1 MEQKE
6 TLIPNSTQIPNYVL
20 DMVLPRIPEG
30 EARCLLYICRR
41 TFGFHK
47 QEDNIS
53 FSQFEHGIQTSQSRQ
68 LDFGTGLS
76 RPTIAVAIA
85 NLVASEAISVERR
98 SRGNRYR
105 LNIHMD
111 VDKLVKEIN
120 QLRKLTKI
128 GKASLPKTVKLFN
141 PQKKEKKEKQ
151 SLMQNLGPPVDNR
164 PELLKLRAG
173 LSDRLSVKNQLIK
186 S

>member
-1 MEQKE
+1 MEPKE
-6 TLIPNSTQIPNYVL
+6 TIIPNSTQIPNYVL

-53 FSQFEHGIQTSQSRQ
+53 FTQFENGIKTSQSRQ

-76 RPTIAVAIA
+76 RPTISFALS
-85 NLVASEAISVERR
+85 NLIKAGAISVERR
-98 SRGNRYR
+98 SIGNRYR

-111 VDKLVKEIN
+111 VDKVVKEIN

-128 GKASLPKTVKLFN
+128 GKAALPKTVKLFN

-151 SLMQNLGPPVDNR
+151 SIRESADPPVDIRCISRDLARSMNI
-164 PELLKLRAG
+164 
-173 LSDRLSVKNQLIK
+173 KNNEENHIHN
-186 S
+186 

>member
-53 FSQFEHGIQTSQSRQ
+53 FTQFEHGIKTSQSRQ
-68 LDFGTGLS
+68 LDLGTGLS
-76 RPTIAVAIA
+76 RPTISTALR
-85 NLVASEAISVERR
+85 NLIGAGAISVEKR
-98 SRGNRYR
+98 SAKGNRYR

-111 VDKLVKEIN
+111 VDKVVKEIN

-128 GKASLPKTVKLFN
+128 GKAALPKTVKLFN

-151 SLMQNLGPPVDNR
+151 SLRQSVGPPVDIR
-164 PELLKLRAG
+164 GMSRDLARTMSLK
-173 LSDRLSVKNQLIK
+173 QQ
-186 S
+186 

>member
-1 MEQKE
+1 METKE
-6 TLIPNSTQIPNYVL
+6 NLIPNSTQIPNHVL

-53 FSQFEHGIQTSQSRQ
+53 FSQFENGIQTSQSRQ

-76 RPTIAVAIA
+76 RPTISTALS
-85 NLVASEAISVERR
+85 NLIKAGAISVEKR
-98 SRGNRYR
+98 SKGNRYR

-111 VDKLVKEIN
+111 VDKVVKEIN

-128 GKASLPKTVKLFN
+128 GKAALPKSVKLFN

-151 SLMQNLGPPVDNR
+151 SIGENLGPPVDIRCISENLAR
-164 PELLKLRAG
+164 TMTIQK
-173 LSDRLSVKNQLIK
+173 Q
-186 S
+186 

>member
-1 MEQKE
+1 MENKE
-6 TLIPNSTQIPNYVL
+6 LIPNSTQIPNHVL

-53 FSQFEHGIQTSQSRQ
+53 FSQFEDGIQTSQSRQ

-76 RPTIAVAIA
+76 RPTISVAIA
-85 NLVASEAISVERR
+85 NLVASGAISVEKR

-105 LNIHMD
+105 LNVHMD
-111 VDKLVKEIN
+111 VDKVVKEIN

-128 GKASLPKTVKLFN
+128 GKAALPKTVKLFN
-141 PQKKEKKEKQ
+141 PQKKEKKEKL
-151 SLMQNLGPPVDNR
+151 SIRENLGPPVDIRCMSRDLARNMNIQ
-164 PELLKLRAG
+164 K
-173 LSDRLSVKNQLIK
+173 Q
-186 S
+186 

>member
-1 MEQKE
+1 
-6 TLIPNSTQIPNYVL
+6 
-20 DMVLPRIPEG
+20 
-30 EARCLLYICRR
+30 
-41 TFGFHK
+41 
-47 QEDNIS
+47 
-53 FSQFEHGIQTSQSRQ
+53 
-68 LDFGTGLS
+68 
-76 RPTIAVAIA
+76 
-85 NLVASEAISVERR
+85 
-98 SRGNRYR
+98 
-105 LNIHMD
+105 MD
-111 VDKLVKEIN
+111 VDKVVKEIN